1 MKRMSS
7 TLLSALTLGGLLLT
21 GAVQAGGAGAPPTAR
36 PLAAPAVQ
44 LARNASATSAVTPE
58 GRALLEKAL
67 KANGG
72 DALRNLRTTTQR
84 SELTFFDAKGE
95 PALVLQAVASVDY
108 QNGWARVATVQDGKT
123 INEQFITPDGNF
135 VSTPQSGTVPLPRQE
150 AKSLTDTFFYG
161 APGLRQGTE
170 GRDSVKN
177 LGEQTWLKLEGREIK
192 GTVLEVVTQ
201 GVKATSL
208 LNSQGLIVAE
218 RYPVAGIGETISVYA
233 NFKTIGGLQVPTTS
247 LFLAPNGT
255 PLYVVKDLD
264 TQINVALPA
273 DTFKVPE

>member
-7 TLLSALTLGGLLLT
+7 TLLSALTFGGLLLT

-36 PLAAPAVQ
+36 PTAPAIQ
-44 LARNASATSAVTPE
+44 PAHNASVTSAVTPE

-67 KANGG
+67 QANGG
-72 DALRNLRTTTQR
+72 EALRNLRTMTQR
-84 SELTFFDAKGE
+84 SELTFLDAKGE
-95 PALVLQAVASVDY
+95 PALVLQATASIDY
-108 QNGWARVATVQDGKT
+108 QNGWARVATVQGGQV
-123 INEQFITPDGNF
+123 INEQFLTPQGAF
-135 VSTPQSGTVPLPRQE
+135 VNTPQSGTVPLPRQE
-150 AKSLTDTFFYG
+150 AKTLTDTFFYG
-161 APGLRQGTE
+161 APGLRMGAE
-170 GRDSVKN
+170 GRESVKS

-192 GTVLEVVTQ
+192 GTALEVMTQ
-201 GVKATSL
+201 GVKATYL

-233 NFKTIGGLQVPTTS
+233 DFQTIGGIQVPATT
-247 LFLAPNGT
+247 LFFAANGT
-255 PLYVVKDLD
+255 LLYVVKDQA

>member
-7 TLLSALTLGGLLLT
+7 TLLSALTLGGLLLI
-21 GAVQAGGAGAPPTAR
+21 GAVQAGGAGAPPAAR
-36 PLAAPAVQ
+36 PMAAPAVQ
-44 LARNASATSAVTPE
+44 PARNASATSAVTPE
-58 GRALLEKAL
+58 GRALLKKAL

-72 DALRNLRTTTQR
+72 DALRKLRTTTQR

-95 PALVLQAVASVDY
+95 PALVLQANASVDY

-150 AKSLTDTFFYG
+150 AKSLNDTFFYG
-161 APGLRQGTE
+161 APGLRMGAE
-170 GRDSVKN
+170 GRDSVKS

-192 GTVLEVVTQ
+192 GTVLEVVTR
-201 GVKATSL
+201 GVKATYL

-233 NFKTIGGLQVPTTS
+233 DFQTIGGIQVPATT
-247 LFLAPNGT
+247 LFFATNGT
-255 PLYVVKDLD
+255 LLYVVKDQA

>member
-1 MKRMSS
+1 MKRLSH
-7 TLLSALTLGGLLLT
+7 TLLSTLILGSLLLT
-21 GAVQAGGAGAPPTAR
+21 GAGQAGGAGAPSTAR
-36 PLAAPAVQ
+36 PAAPAVQ
-44 LARNASATSAVTPE
+44 PARNASAVAVTSE

-84 SELTFFDAKGE
+84 SELTFFDAQGQ
-95 PALVLQAVASVDY
+95 PLLVLQATASVDY
-108 QNGWARVATVQDGKT
+108 QNGWARVATIQEGKT

-161 APGLRQGTE
+161 APGLRMGAE

-177 LGEQTWLKLEGREIK
+177 LGEQTWLKLGDREIK

-201 GVKATSL
+201 GVKATYL

-233 NFKTIGGLQVPTTS
+233 DFKTIGGLQVPTTA

-255 PLYVVKDLD
+255 PLYIVKDQD
-264 TQINVALPA
+264 TQFNVTLPA
-273 DTFKVPE
+273 DTFKAPE